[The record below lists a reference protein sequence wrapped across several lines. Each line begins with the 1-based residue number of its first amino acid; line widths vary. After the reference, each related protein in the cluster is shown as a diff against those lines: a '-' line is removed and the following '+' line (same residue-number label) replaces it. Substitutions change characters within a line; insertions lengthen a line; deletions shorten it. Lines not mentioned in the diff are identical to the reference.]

1 MTMTGRERLRSNTP
15 VASWRMFGPMLVGLV
30 LVTGVCAGEARFRRL
45 HRRKSAGATVTA
57 VLAGFAIMV
66 VGITYS
72 TTRVRCPWCRAS
84 LLGLVGRTQ
93 DLGTRIRCCPYCGEA
108 MDAEAPDLPKAVGS
122 TNKEPRPKKLPGD
135 DELA

>member
-1 MTMTGRERLRSNTP
+1 MTGRERLRKQHARRL
-15 VASWRMFGPMLVGLV
+15 VAMFGPMLVGLV
-30 LVTGVCAGEARFRRL
+30 LVTGVALGEARFRRL

-72 TTRVRCPWCRAS
+72 TTLVRCPWCRAS

-93 DLGTRIRCCPYCGEA
+93 DLDRIRCCPYCGEA